1 MGRCAVVFERVLNCP
16 ESVHLP
22 TVTRGHRLIF
32 SGQGTRS
39 MPGLIRSASLTNYAE
54 VARSV
59 GLDPE
64 RMLREFGLPQ
74 RCLREPEIKVPIEA
88 VHRLLEASAE
98 RSGAEAFGLR
108 MAETR
113 RLSNLGP
120 LGLLMREQPTLRL
133 AVEKLVG
140 YANRLNAALFLTLE
154 EIGDVIVLREEVIV
168 GGSGSVRQST
178 ELAIGVV
185 FRALQALLGAGWK
198 PRRVCFAHDAPA
210 NRSVHKRVFGRIVE
224 FGHDF
229 NGIVCSRSDLEA
241 ANPNADPAMAR
252 YAEQLF
258 ETSFG
263 GPSDTLAEVRQLIVM
278 LLATGE
284 CSVDRVAQ
292 HMGVDRRT
300 IHRHLARDG
309 KTFSGI
315 VDAVRAELAT
325 RYLKDS
331 HRTLAD
337 VSGLLG
343 FAAPSG
349 FTRWYRRRFG
359 SAPSKRRMGTSR
371 RSR

>member
-1 MGRCAVVFERVLNCP
+1 
-16 ESVHLP
+16 
-22 TVTRGHRLIF
+22 
-32 SGQGTRS
+32 
-39 MPGLIRSASLTNYAE
+39 MPGVIRSASLTNYAE
-54 VARSV
+54 VARAS

-64 RMLREFGLPQ
+64 RMLREFDLPL
-74 RCLREPEIKVPIEA
+74 RCLQEPEIKIPVDA
-88 VHRLLEASAE
+88 VRRLLESSAE
-98 RSGAEAFGLR
+98 RSGVEAFGLR

-120 LGLLMREQPTLRL
+120 LGLVMREQPTLRL
-133 AVEKLVG
+133 AVQKLVG

-185 FRALQALLGAGWK
+185 FRALQALLGPNWK

-210 NRSVHKRVFGRIVE
+210 DRSAHERVFGRIVE

-229 NGIVCSRSDLEA
+229 NGIVCSRADLDI

-258 ETSFG
+258 ETTHG
-263 GPSDTLAEVRQLIVM
+263 GPSGTLGEVRQLVVM
-278 LLATGE
+278 LLGTGE
-284 CSVDRVAQ
+284 CTIERVAQ
-292 HMGVDRRT
+292 HLGLDRRT
-300 IHRHLARDG
+300 VHRHLAREG
-309 KTFSGI
+309 QTFSGV
-315 VDAVRAELAT
+315 VDAVRRELAT

-349 FTRWYRRRFG
+349 FSRWYRRQFD
-359 SAPSKRRMGTSR
+359 AQPSQRRPRVSR
-371 RSR
+371 RKR

>member
-1 MGRCAVVFERVLNCP
+1 
-16 ESVHLP
+16 
-22 TVTRGHRLIF
+22 
-32 SGQGTRS
+32 
-39 MPGLIRSASLTNYAE
+39 MPGVIRSASLTNYAE
-54 VARSV
+54 VARAS

-64 RMLREFGLPQ
+64 RMLREFELPL
-74 RCLREPEIKVPIEA
+74 RCLQEPEIKIPIDS
-88 VHRLLEASAE
+88 VRRLLEASAE
-98 RSGAEAFGLR
+98 RSGVEAFGLR

-154 EIGDVIVLREEVIV
+154 EVGDVIVLREEVIV

-185 FRALQALLGAGWK
+185 FRALQALLGPNWK
-198 PRRVCFAHDAPA
+198 PRRVCFAHDPPGD
-210 NRSVHKRVFGRIVE
+210 RSVHERVFGRIVE

-229 NGIVCSRSDLEA
+229 NGIVCSRSDLEV
-241 ANPNADPAMAR
+241 ANPDADPAMAR

-258 ETSFG
+258 ETTHG
-263 GPSDTLAEVRQLIVM
+263 GPSGTLNEVRQLVVM

-284 CSVDRVAQ
+284 CTIDRVAQ
-292 HMGVDRRT
+292 HLGIDRRT
-300 IHRHLARDG
+300 VHRHLAREG
-309 KTFSGI
+309 QSFSGV
-315 VDAVRAELAT
+315 VDAVRRELAT
-325 RYLKDS
+325 RYLRDS

-349 FTRWYRRRFG
+349 FSRWYRRQFD
-359 SAPSKRRMGTSR
+359 AQPSQRRPRASR
-371 RSR
+371 RKR